1 MKLGDESRETRGI
14 RIGRILCYASL
25 MTVASVALL
34 LSGPVLAQEE
44 TIELEA
50 TYPRVESASTGP
62 VFKFSVSLV
71 YRGGQAREFDLRTS
85 GPSGWSTYVTSSDG
99 SARVS
104 VIKLEPDE
112 SDPYQVKVVASP
124 LPSTIVKVRDYTIT
138 LTASAG
144 TISDSIELTAVVMP
158 TYSLNLSHRGYLET
172 TVNADNQFSLTVKNT
187 GSGGLTN
194 IRFSS
199 ADEPQ
204 RWTVEFKPETID
216 RLAPGISEEIQVNIR
231 PTSIAVDRYNRY
243 TVTLTAEAN
252 QTRETTSVRIR
263 VEEPRLPWMWIGGG
277 IAVVVIGAFVFVF
290 LRFSRNK

>member
-1 MKLGDESRETRGI
+1 MMKNDESRERKGI
-14 RIGRILCYASL
+14 RIGRIVCYLSL

-34 LSGPVLAQEE
+34 LCGPVLAQEE

-50 TYPRVESASTGP
+50 TYPRVESAATEP

-99 SARVS
+99 SARVP

-112 SDPYQVKVVASP
+112 SEPYQVKVVASP
-124 LPSTIVKVRDYTIT
+124 LPSAIVEVRDYTIT

-172 TVNADNQFSLTVKNT
+172 TVNVDNWVSLTVKNT
-187 GSGGLTN
+187 GSGELTN
-194 IRFSS
+194 IRFS
-199 ADEPQ
+199 ADKLQ

-243 TVTLTAEAN
+243 TVTLTAEAD

-263 VEEPRLPWMWIGGG
+263 VEEPKGFWMWIGGG
-277 IAVVVIGAFVFVF
+277 IAVVVIGLFVFVF